1 MAAPRQREIFTTK
14 DAAHRF
20 DMLEFDDLELHAAV
34 ATPSLL
40 EQFHALSTIRFD
52 NPRNYISR
60 EEMRDCLRSCAY
72 RPIADGR

>member
-1 MAAPRQREIFTTK
+1 MAAPRQRKIFTTK

-20 DMLEFDDLELHAAV
+20 NILEFDDLELHAAV

-40 EQFHALSTIRFD
+40 EQFHAISTIRFD

-60 EEMRDCLRSCAY
+60 EELRDCLRSWVD
-72 RPIADGR
+72 RPIADGG